1 MRACNYCGT
10 KLPDDARSC
19 GHCGHSLPTEEP
31 TQLLPTRDSMFS
43 QQPSSAAFGSVWT
56 PASEGEEESD
66 EATLP
71 LPAEQESDLASS
83 PSPSED
89 ETVSDWWQTIPE
101 SPSTIPEDEA
111 GGPYHSPSVEATSV
125 AQQDNRAAQAEE
137 EEETRRRRA
146 WILPLPGGAQLVASQ
161 APHVQGNPPAPVPY
175 VRGRPPH
182 GPKASGHGE
191 EVTSFRELAEQL
203 PAYPVAST
211 SASRRLWQP
220 LTRPSSGPPAWLT
233 LALVA
238 FCAALL
244 ITSSTVAA
252 AFTIWSPTLAVLSG
266 SSTVTPGGSLHL
278 HGSHFLPG
286 STVTLTLD
294 HHLPLHFSGI
304 IAPQQQ
310 QPGAVAAEL
319 FNPVTLA
326 WQTLEGNSLQTRG
339 DGTFDAT
346 LTIDPAWPLG
356 QHSIQAQEALT
367 SRSASLTFTIVR
379 ATPPTPSATASPTPT
394 VVVSPSSSPT
404 PTATATATPTS
415 PPPTGGL
422 SCVNPSAVTFGP
434 LSVGYGTPIEQSITL
449 CASGSGAVGWTASWD
464 SQQAP
469 WLSLSTTSGLLAA
482 PGEEQISLSASVG
495 TLAAGR
501 YSTEI
506 SFSDDAGHPAL
517 LLQATLIVVN
527 PCLSA
532 SPTSLSFTA
541 VASTSDPAPQTLTI
555 QSCSGLE
562 SWSAA
567 LQLETKQVWLHL
579 SSNSGTLSA
588 NRSTSITVTVNSLQ
602 TNLSA
607 GSYQGKIL
615 LNSGQSQVTIPVTLT
630 VQPPPTLILETP
642 QSGILQADKDC
653 QFTSSETSWLCP
665 VTIGAA
671 SQNVAA
677 LNWSSSSS
685 GVSGITFT
693 PAAGTL
699 PPGQTVSIQVTIPGK
714 ACPSSAVLLFEGPA
728 NSVEVTWSCSPIAS

>member
-1 MRACNYCGT
+1 M
-10 KLPDDARSC
+10 
-19 GHCGHSLPTEEP
+19 
-31 TQLLPTRDSMFS
+31 
-43 QQPSSAAFGSVWT
+43 
-56 PASEGEEESD
+56 
-66 EATLP
+66 
-71 LPAEQESDLASS
+71 
-83 PSPSED
+83 
-89 ETVSDWWQTIPE
+89 
-101 SPSTIPEDEA
+101 
-111 GGPYHSPSVEATSV
+111 
-125 AQQDNRAAQAEE
+125 
-137 EEETRRRRA
+137 
-146 WILPLPGGAQLVASQ
+146 ASQ
-161 APHVQGNPPAPVPY
+161 VPHVQGNPPAPVPY

-182 GPKASGHGE
+182 SPKASGHGE
-191 EVTSFRELAEQL
+191 EVTSLRELAEQ
-203 PAYPVAST
+203 PPIYPVAPAVASPP
-211 SASRRLWQP
+211 ASRRLWQP

-252 AFTIWSPTLAVLSG
+252 AFTIWSPTLAILSG

-310 QPGAVAAEL
+310 QQPGTVAAEL
-319 FNPVTLA
+319 FNPATLA

-356 QHSIQAQEALT
+356 QHSIQAKEALT
-367 SRSASLTFTIVR
+367 SRSANLTFTIVR

-394 VVVSPSSSPT
+394 VEVSPSSSPT
-404 PTATATATPTS
+404 PTATATAAPTS

-434 LSVGYGTPIEQSITL
+434 LSAGYGKPVEQSITL

-495 TLAAGR
+495 ALAAGR
-501 YSTEI
+501 YSTDI

-517 LLQATLIVVN
+517 LLQVTLIVVN

-562 SWSAA
+562 SWSAS
-567 LQLETKQVWLHL
+567 LQLATKQVWLHL

-607 GSYQGKIL
+607 GSYQGEIL
-615 LNSGQSQVTIPVTLT
+615 LSSGQSQVTIPVTLT
-630 VQPPPTLILETP
+630 VQPPPTLILEAP
-642 QSGILQADKDC
+642 QSGMLQADKDC
-653 QFTSSETSWLCP
+653 QFTSSETSWQCP

-671 SQNVAA
+671 AQNVAA

-699 PPGQTVSIQVTIPGK
+699 PPGQSVSIQVTIPGE

-728 NSVEVTWSCSPIAS
+728 NSIKVTWSCFPIAS